1 MRIDEGYVNSSDN
14 RMVPHTF
21 EAVTLSGTL
30 DWVRYD
36 VGYLTNIKPRDSN
49 DFISMSRQAGA
60 SSDNKGLVLTTLTLT
75 PIKGLKIYTGN
86 YYAVDVFNTAFGSA
100 GGQREAERVTRRK

>member
-1 MRIDEGYVNSSDN
+1 MSRTRSRPSRCPAQSTGVQ
-14 RMVPHTF
+14 
-21 EAVTLSGTL
+21 
-30 DWVRYD
+30 YD

-49 DFISMSRQAGA
+49 DFISMSREAGA
-60 SSDNKGLVLTTLTLT
+60 SGDNEGLVLTILTLT

-100 GGQREAERVTRRK
+100 GYTGPARGRASDAEEVVRSL